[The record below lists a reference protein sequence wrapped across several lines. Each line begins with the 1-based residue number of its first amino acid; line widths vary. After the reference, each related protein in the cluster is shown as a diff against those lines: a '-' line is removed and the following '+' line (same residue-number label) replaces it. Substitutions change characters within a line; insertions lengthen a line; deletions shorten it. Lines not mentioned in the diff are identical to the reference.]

1 MALIE
6 RLVPKIVD
14 TVLHHLV
21 WTLEQ
26 VEDVDI
32 AVHLRN
38 GSVPSLR
45 EVIDG
50 LAGELYDWIE
60 WFSSRQE

>member
-32 AVHLRN
+32 AVHLSERFRTEPPR
-38 GSVPSLR
+38 S
-45 EVIDG
+45 D
-50 LAGELYDWIE
+50 
-60 WFSSRQE
+60 